1 LVIIAILLAGGF
13 FRSLQ
18 FTSLSALAFAD
29 IDNRAMSRATSFAA
43 VAQQLSLSVG
53 ISVGAAGL
61 EFARSMHGGGALT
74 VGDFAPAFLLVA
86 IVSALSVLMFWRLE
100 PEAGAVV
107 SGRTARSPTEVATQ
121 PGE

>member
-1 LVIIAILLAGGF
+1 LLAGGF

-18 FTSLSALAFAD
+18 FTSLNALAFAD

-53 ISVGAAGL
+53 VSIGAAGL
-61 EFARSMHGGGALT
+61 EFARSLHGGDSLA

-86 IVSALSVLMFWRLE
+86 AVSVTSVVMFWRLE
-100 PEAGAVV
+100 PDAGAVV
-107 SGRTARSPTEVATQ
+107 SGRKARVVGEAAAQ